1 MQLDY
6 PFSRGG
12 IAVKNWRFT
21 IAIIT
26 LFIFIGL
33 LLSYE
38 KSPIIWLDNTMS
50 ELLGGNS
57 FIIAFHYIGNTSTI
71 IIVAIFML
79 IFLWLRQRNYLGMAF
94 VLLTVAAGKV
104 LNQLIKNW
112 IDRPRPEILDQLT
125 TFSFPSG
132 HAMLS
137 LLYLFTIAYLLSEI
151 LSNKKKVI
159 IIWILAIVLSFFIG
173 LSRIAESRH
182 YASDVIAG
190 WCLGYSWFVFC
201 AAWYEWKKRKHLN
214 GKFK

>member
-1 MQLDY
+1 M
-6 PFSRGG
+6 
-12 IAVKNWRFT
+12 KNWNII

-38 KSPIIWLDNTMS
+38 MTPIVSLDNTMS
-50 ELLGGNS
+50 EFLGGNS
-57 FIIAFHYIGNTSTI
+57 FIIAFHYIGDTSTI
-71 IIVAIFML
+71 IIVAICIL
-79 IFLWLRQRNYLGMAF
+79 ILLWLKQRNYLGMAF

-112 IDRPRPEILDQLT
+112 IDRPRPEIIDQLT

-151 LSNKKKVI
+151 LSNKKKI
-159 IIWILAIVLSFFIG
+159 AIIWISAIVLTFFVG

-190 WCLGYSWFVFC
+190 WCLGYSWFILCVF
-201 AAWYEWKKRKHLN
+201 WYERKRKKQLIYEN
-214 GKFK
+214 K